1 MSAIKKAVKK
11 IGKFVKKH
19 WKKIVVAAAVVFTA
33 GMASGGLAAMK
44 ASFAAKGL
52 IGGIGA
58 TMKAGALAIG
68 KAIVP
73 GGGGFF
79 SSGAASVGTK
89 ALGTAAST
97 GIKAASTAAGKLA
110 SGTVAKAVTAGA
122 IKGAGVTAAG
132 TAAASAAPAAIN
144 TGLMKGIAPQASIGS
159 GGAASSGVANAAA
172 TAAKPSFWSGMG
184 GQALIQGGL
193 SAASQYLAASAQEEQ
208 EPQGYWGVDL
218 QGNRSL
224 SPNELAFTDA
234 DITGGVQSF
243 RPRLMYDDPQPQGG

>member
-19 WKKIVVAAAVVFTA
+19 WRKIVVAAAVVFTA
-33 GMASGGLAAMK
+33 GVAAGGLAAMK
-44 ASFAAKGL
+44 TAFATKGIL
-52 IGGIGA
+52 GGIGA
-58 TMKAGALAIG
+58 TMKAGAAAIG
-68 KAIVP
+68 RAIIP
-73 GGGGFF
+73 GGGGF
-79 SSGAASVGTK
+79 SSAASGAATK
-89 ALGTAAST
+89 AMGTAAST

-144 TGLMKGIAPQASIGS
+144 TGLMKGIAPQASLGS
-159 GGAASSGVANAAA
+159 AGTGGGVANAAA
-172 TAAKPSFWSGMG
+172 TAAKPSFWNSMG